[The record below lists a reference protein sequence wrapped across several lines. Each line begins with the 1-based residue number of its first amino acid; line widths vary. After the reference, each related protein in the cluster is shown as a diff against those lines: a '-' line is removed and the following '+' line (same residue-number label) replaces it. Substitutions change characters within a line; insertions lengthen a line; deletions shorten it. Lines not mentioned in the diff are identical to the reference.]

1 MTLSEDIYQIP
12 LWGSAGKVG
21 IALIDADDAALIGA
35 LRWNLMKNGYAIASK
50 RAGSRTLKLLMHRL
64 ITGNPDGMV
73 VDHIN
78 HQRLDNR
85 RVNLRICCGSQN
97 AKNQRH
103 VPGKTKGV
111 RSIGNTWEARIAV
124 DGHRIHLGCFKSQ
137 EEAHSVGR
145 RRKDDPGPIGPEE
158 AKKILAERWRLD
170 PCRAYKAI
178 PSFQKVIECIAP
190 NQCLESANQMGKSS
204 LLQWT
209 AACLARGIHPSRP
222 SYGPTRG
229 LVIVP
234 KRSHAVDW
242 ASRLTERC
250 ALAGSLA
257 HLGSIPYIPAYEI
270 THITP
275 AHGSNMG
282 KYAAKIEMKDG
293 SEIFFALSGDDR
305 SWKTIEG
312 WTFDWIIRDE
322 FAGSENMGVTIGRGL
337 LACRS
342 NAAKPLGG
350 LYLWA
355 TTSTDPNEEWETFRD
370 NAKAGVPGHA
380 YFTADWKESND
391 YVSIIEREKWA
402 ANMSEEQKAVR
413 AFGGSSAAT
422 SLFIYRRHI
431 DEYEERLCRDLA
443 YQPLPSDNLV
453 VCYDP
458 GWKDPCGILCG
469 YITKERP
476 ETVILTHFLHYRHGT
491 RLDHVQSIRE
501 WADGRL
507 ITWFI
512 CDPAI
517 QKTESNG
524 VSFFITFCEDLAAA
538 KVKTM
543 GTPIKGRNRNEDG
556 IPLVEDYLL
565 EKNPGQTL
573 VFDMAGEGIQAGV
586 NQLRQ
591 YRWRQN
597 HDNTVS
603 KITYVSKTQR
613 DEFCDLTKYLTSRR
627 PRWMDNGPQYRL
639 GDAIPVAQEAALTEK
654 AAYEKMKGLISN
666 VRL

>member
-1 MTLSEDIYQIP
+1 MPRKKPTPSAPLTPED
-12 LWGSAGKVG
+12 A
-21 IALIDADDAALIGA
+21 
-35 LRWNLMKNGYAIASK
+35 
-50 RAGSRTLKLLMHRL
+50 
-64 ITGNPDGMV
+64 
-73 VDHIN
+73 
-78 HQRLDNR
+78 QRML
-85 RVNLRICCGSQN
+85 
-97 AKNQRH
+97 
-103 VPGKTKGV
+103 
-111 RSIGNTWEARIAV
+111 
-124 DGHRIHLGCFKSQ
+124 
-137 EEAHSVGR
+137 EE
-145 RRKDDPGPIGPEE
+145 RRK
-158 AKKILAERWRLD
+158 LD
-170 PCRAYKAI
+170 PCYQYKPI
-178 PSFQKVIECIAP
+178 PAFQAVATSLEP
-190 NQCLESANQMGKSS
+190 NQCLECANQMGKSS

-209 AACLARGIHPSRP
+209 AACLARGIHPTRP

-242 ASRLTERC
+242 GSRLTKRSS
-250 ALAGSLA
+250 LAGSLA
-257 HLGSIPYIPAYEI
+257 HLGDMPYIPSWEI
-270 THITP
+270 EHITP

-282 KYAAKIEMKDG
+282 AYPAKILLKDG
-293 SEIFFALSGDDR
+293 SEVFFALSGDDR

-337 LACRS
+337 LAVRS
-342 NAAKPLGG
+342 NATKPHGG

-370 NAKAGVPGHA
+370 AAKAGAAGHA
-380 YFTADWKESND
+380 YFTAHFAESDD
-391 YVSIIEREKWA
+391 YVSVVERNKWA
-402 ANMSEEQKAVR
+402 ANMSEEQRAVR

-431 DEYEERLCRDLA
+431 DEYAERLLLHVP

-453 VCYDP
+453 LCYDP
-458 GWKDPCGILCG
+458 GWRDPCGILCG
-469 YITKERP
+469 YIPKARP
-476 ETVILTHFLHYRHGT
+476 NTIILTSFLHYRHGT

-524 VSFFITFCEDLAAA
+524 VSFFITFCEDLESS
-538 KVKTM
+538 KVKTH
-543 GTPIKGRNRNEDG
+543 GAPIKGRNRNEDG

-565 EKNPGQTL
+565 EKVPGQSIL
-573 VFDMAGEGIQAGV
+573 FDMTGEGIPDAV

-591 YRWRQN
+591 YRYRQN
-597 HDNTVS
+597 NDGTVS

-613 DEFCDLTKYLTSRR
+613 DEACDTIKYLCSRR
-627 PRWMDNGPQYRL
+627 PTWMDM
-639 GDAIPVAQEAALTEK
+639 GDQLRTGDLPPPAPLEDAAKLAYEAAFDEFCGDRSDGSSTTVFSGSL
-654 AAYEKMKGLISN
+654 
-666 VRL
+666 